1 MPLMNRAG
9 GVRRGEHARLATVFA
24 VATKAQ
30 RKHNNIGVHVAAFQF
45 CCWALH
51 ITSFWHCPPP

>member
-1 MPLMNRAG
+1 MNRAG